1 MSRAFVKE
9 DVDSDAGLPER
20 TVSSHPN
27 FVTPEGLLAIEAEV
41 MRLNALLATAK
52 QTDDKIAAATLGRD
66 LRYWQQR
73 RASAE
78 LVSTP
83 DTREIVQ
90 FGSTVAVVRDDGRRQ
105 SYRIVGEDEA
115 DPKTGTVSHVSPLA
129 QAVLGRRVGD
139 EVVINGQDAE
149 IVAVE

>member
-83 DTREIVQ
+83 DTKEIVQ

-149 IVAVE
+149 IVAIS

>member
-115 DPKTGTVSHVSPLA
+115 DPKMGTVSHVSPLA

-149 IVAVE
+149 IVTIS